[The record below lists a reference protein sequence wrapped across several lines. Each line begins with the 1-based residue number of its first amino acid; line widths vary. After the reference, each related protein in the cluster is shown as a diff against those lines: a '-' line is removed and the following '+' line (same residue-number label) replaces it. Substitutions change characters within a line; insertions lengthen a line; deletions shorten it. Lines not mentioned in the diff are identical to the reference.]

1 MFHTSFSH
9 QFNSFNIQSHCFV
22 STPCLPKKET
32 LTWITSPNRVKLTPR
47 NLSMVVSSCSF
58 PCKPP
63 GKHNFDDF
71 GQRQAQGSR
80 LLKTQTIAKQLPT
93 CRANDISVAFAAP
106 CFRCAQDLCMPG
118 VQDSYMIPTPV
129 VGIHD
134 PYLSHHSFHVEW
146 SRGCSNMLANT
157 AWTIW
162 NTNKKTFKVAIHCIT
177 RIRPYFGDLLGGFRC
192 FPLRPRSQT
201 HPTRKDFSMPSS
213 ASLRIKTKPFCK

>member
-1 MFHTSFSH
+1 MFAKKTS
-9 QFNSFNIQSHCFV
+9 
-22 STPCLPKKET
+22 
-32 LTWITSPNRVKLTPR
+32 TWITSPDRVGWNLTKKHWTLTPR

-93 CRANDISVAFAAP
+93 CRANAISVGFAAP
-106 CFRCAQDLCMPG
+106 WFSLRPGLMYARCTGLL
-118 VQDSYMIPTPV
+118 
-129 VGIHD
+129 HD
-134 PYLSHHSFHVEW
+134 PYPSCWNSWPLFITHSFNVEW

-162 NTNKKTFKVAIHCIT
+162 NTNKKSFKVAIHCNYNT
-177 RIRPYFGDLLGGFRC
+177 N
-192 FPLRPRSQT
+192 
-201 HPTRKDFSMPSS
+201 
-213 ASLRIKTKPFCK
+213 